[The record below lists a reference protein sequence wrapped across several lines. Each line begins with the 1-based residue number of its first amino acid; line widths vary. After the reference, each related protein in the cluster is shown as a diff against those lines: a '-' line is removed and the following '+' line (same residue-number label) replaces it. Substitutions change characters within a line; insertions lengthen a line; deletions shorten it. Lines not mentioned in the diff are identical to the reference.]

1 MRRLVYCI
9 ASTLDGF
16 IAGPDGADPTGP
28 DGFWPIA
35 DDYLKHLAAE
45 LPEVL
50 PVQARAAFGI
60 TGEGARFDTVLEGR
74 RTYELG
80 LRAGITDAY
89 PHLRHLVFSRTLTQS
104 PDPAVELVATDPVAK
119 VRELKG
125 SDGKDIWLLGGSTLM
140 RRALPGD
147 RPADRQ
153 TQPAHPRQRPPA
165 LLPGHRLRPPHLGA
179 DRTHRPPERRGLPDI
194 YAGGHGVRAATT
206 LSNG

>member
-35 DDYLKHLAAE
+35 DDYVKHLAAE

-50 PVQARAAFGI
+50 PVQARSAFGI
-60 TGEGARFDTVLEGR
+60 TGEGTRFDTVLEGR
-74 RTYELG
+74 RTYEIG
-80 LRAGITDAY
+80 LRVGITDAY

-125 SDGKDIWLLGGSTLM
+125 SDGKDIWLLGGSALAGALYPEIDQLIVKLSPLTLGSGIPLFSPDTAFAPHTWELTEHTVLQSGSAFLTYT
-140 RRALPGD
+140 RA
-147 RPADRQ
+147 
-153 TQPAHPRQRPPA
+153 
-165 LLPGHRLRPPHLGA
+165 GA
-179 DRTHRPPERRGLPDI
+179 
-194 YAGGHGVRAATT
+194 A
-206 LSNG
+206 